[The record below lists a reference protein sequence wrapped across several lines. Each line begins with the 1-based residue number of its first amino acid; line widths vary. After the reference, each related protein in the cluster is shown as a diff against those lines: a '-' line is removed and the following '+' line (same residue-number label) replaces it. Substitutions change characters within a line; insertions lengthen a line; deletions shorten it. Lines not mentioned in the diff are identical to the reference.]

1 MFWAALVFSTLLNGV
16 TPAGSAT
23 TARGQ
28 WTLTKNGTTCIMM
41 WAQIDLTLSYYSGT
55 GQEQVDVPVQVPA
68 AATTDGDCDAM
79 LYLNGNYIKGQVLKL
94 NFDSKAHLTSD
105 REEAADAPT
114 QDWNGWSATFA
125 FARVEE
131 LKLGDNQW
139 MLLQVN
145 ITANYTT
152 DPAHFKID
160 GNNPVHTYYQHI
172 DPAEP
177 PDLADS
183 IYASNGYSLNCPSK
197 QKFAINSDPKYGP
210 LAYIQF
216 SLLKKLKPVP
226 LISTTPIRCRS
237 LLGGVLAGLTVLT
250 LCVYLFYRARLPPE
264 IINTVNPHSH
274 YENKGTSAPR
284 APTPCKQQRRRRRNE
299 KRRMKLGR

>member
-1 MFWAALVFSTLLNGV
+1 
-16 TPAGSAT
+16 
-23 TARGQ
+23 
-28 WTLTKNGTTCIMM
+28 MM

-55 GQEQVDVPVQVPA
+55 GQEQVDVPVQVPV

-145 ITANYTT
+145 ITANYTA

-216 SLLKKLKPVP
+216 SLLKVQAFKSGADTTFGETETCPADQHNTDKVP
-226 LISTTPIRCRS
+226 IIV
-237 LLGGVLAGLTVLT
+237 GGVLAGLTVLT

-274 YENKGTSAPR
+274 YENKVMDDD
-284 APTPCKQQRRRRRNE
+284 E
-299 KRRMKLGR
+299 DDE